1 MSNEIER
8 AQKFMLRDVQ
18 EALEMYVNEP
28 DTRKLLVGNL
38 ALREE
43 PKKPDQK
50 ARADT
55 KEVSLSRILKDG
67 LNFSDS
73 KSTPGFGEIVPEECM
88 SLEQIRDHAKKLAR
102 K

>member
-8 AQKFMLRDVQ
+8 AQKFMLRDVK

-43 PKKPDQK
+43 PK
-50 ARADT
+50 
-55 KEVSLSRILKDG
+55 
-67 LNFSDS
+67 
-73 KSTPGFGEIVPEECM
+73 
-88 SLEQIRDHAKKLAR
+88 
-102 K
+102 